1 MVTSFEDECRA
12 LCDDITEYAA
22 QSRPQWT
29 AHPDRRKSISARRF
43 ELFKEF
49 RRASD
54 KVLRYQYVF
63 GPTTIL
69 VGLYL
74 TMLGNEAQ
82 MACDKLDAAKIA
94 IEQQCGART
103 SWDRNRKQKRI
114 RFRVLAHSTRVELVK
129 HGADE
134 RLIRDLVELMWRFQ
148 RATLPIV
155 GLCDLRDSRGHCPHL

>member
-1 MVTSFEDECRA
+1 MVTSFEDDCRA
-12 LCDDITEYAA
+12 LCDDLTEYAER
-22 QSRPQWT
+22 SRPEWT

-49 RRASD
+49 RRAGD

-69 VGLYL
+69 VGIYL
-74 TMLGNEAQ
+74 TMLGDEAQ
-82 MACDKLDAAKIA
+82 ATCDKLDAAKVA

-103 SWDRNRKQKRI
+103 SWDRNRKQERI

-134 RLIRDLVELMWRFQ
+134 RLIRDLVDLMRRFQ

-155 GLCDLRDSRGHCPHL
+155 GFRDLRDGRGLRPHL